1 MSRVAARR
9 RCQVRRSVTES
20 AGHFA
25 AFLRSGEQGRQQRG
39 LRPAL
44 RGAYAVA
51 KPNRPTREVRLP
63 PTKSAIRPPAGR
75 LPERKRVC
83 GNHSMA
89 AVIEHPQS
97 PLSREQSDVHDRGV
111 QGHHRLREGDHARG
125 PTTDPDQET
134 VRRIGRRRW
143 PKFWRGLSPA
153 LMRPVWAS
161 WLLTAS
167 APSRRGRRDG
177 ECAAAKMQA
186 GSSVAQAVVSGDGRT
201 RCGT

>member
-51 KPNRPTREVRLP
+51 KPNRPTREVRMR

-75 LPERKRVC
+75 FPNASVY
-83 GNHSMA
+83 
-89 AVIEHPQS
+89 AVITHWRPSSNTPS
-97 PLSREQSDVHDRGV
+97 PRWAESRAMFTIVASKDTIGCAR
-111 QGHHRLREGDHARG
+111 AITPRG
-125 PTTDPDQET
+125 PPPIRI
-134 VRRIGRRRW
+134 RRQFVGSGVGGGRSSGGVSHRH
-143 PKFWRGLSPA
+143 S
-153 LMRPVWAS
+153 
-161 WLLTAS
+161 
-167 APSRRGRRDG
+167 
-177 ECAAAKMQA
+177 CAQ
-186 GSSVAQAVVSGDGRT
+186 SG
-201 RCGT
+201 